1 MQMLKN
7 LFKSKDKY
15 YLELDEAVE
24 TAKKVGNVV
33 QDKAAD
39 ALESKPIQQAVET
52 VKDVAD
58 VAQDKLQSAVG
69 TDAKTEAKAA
79 TESAKKKVESVA
91 ADAKAEAKSAK
102 NKVESVAADVKTEAK
117 STAKS
122 AKKTVK
128 GNKATAN
135 SNGKSP
141 AKAKSAQNGASSY
154 DPPFWVAAMY
164 KKSSGVNSD
173 GTQAQQTFATDNL
186 MPVMS
191 KSRRRPGPSLNKFR
205 DMANKAKT
213 PKG

>member
-15 YLELDEAVE
+15 YLELDDAVE

-39 ALESKPIQQAVET
+39 ALESKPVQQAVET
-52 VKDVAD
+52 VKDAAE

-69 TDAKTEAKAA
+69 TDVKTEAK
-79 TESAKKKVESVA
+79 SA
-91 ADAKAEAKSAK
+91 AKSAK
-102 NKVESVAADVKTEAK
+102 NKVEKVADDAKSEAK
-117 STAKS
+117 SAANS

-128 GNKATAN
+128 GKKSTAK

-141 AKAKSAQNGASSY
+141 AKAKSSQNGGASSY

-173 GTQAQQTFATDNL
+173 GSQAQQTFATDNL

-191 KSRRRPGPSLNKFR
+191 KSRRRPGPSLNKFK